1 MKKLGKF
8 AAAFAAAAMITAL
21 AGCSENGGS
30 AQQSQQ
36 TPAAQPV
43 RSAQSST
50 TQSAEST
57 QSSQKQSAQSAPAS
71 SSAEVSSSAAPTS
84 EPQSAPTEG
93 FPEEPSEAS
102 LKYFDDAMG
111 IVDKYLSTVMG
122 NGDEVEQ
129 LGLLELYT
137 TNESAALQKVKE
149 YVLDCAKKGESYL
162 DELEKLTPTEEMSAF
177 HNGLVNLM
185 SVMREY
191 SDIAKSLETIDMT
204 DEAVEEEFMGKVDE
218 LFERFNKEYR
228 AFYVK
233 YPGFGNVLD
242 DGEWQSNGAST
253 AQYFTPNLAEEARDN
268 AQTAL
273 VAVTYAAGN
282 LSDKNPL
289 FNAVIEINKARENEL
304 VITGAS
310 LSEKDLAELERTIN
324 AYFPTLDRFWARVY
338 MNENA
343 RPVFAMFSP
352 DGQLEENELNSGSGF
367 ESNVW
372 EWSLTGVTSGG
383 HIFGMVGVPPTAV
396 EQ

>member
-1 MKKLGKF
+1 MRKPGKF
-8 AAAFAAAAMITAL
+8 AAAFAAAAMIAAL

-43 RSAQSST
+43 QSAQSSA

-57 QSSQKQSAQSAPAS
+57 QSSQKQSEQSKPAS
-71 SSAEVSSSAAPTS
+71 SSAEMSASTSSSAAPPS

-93 FPEEPSEAS
+93 FPENPSEAS
-102 LKYFDDAMG
+102 VKYFDDAIS

-122 NGDEVEQ
+122 NGDDVE
-129 LGLLELYT
+129 LLAILELHK

-149 YVLDCAKKGESYL
+149 YILDCAKKGEGYL

-204 DEAVEEEFMGKVDE
+204 DEAAEEEFMGKVDE

-253 AQYFTPNLAEEARDN
+253 AQYIKHDLIGDANEMAQKLLRIIGNIAVKYPNATLNINHTESACE
-268 AQTAL
+268 
-273 VAVTYAAGN
+273 VTMEGGELDKSIKDR
-282 LSDKNPL
+282 LSDDIYYG
-289 FNAVIEINKARENEL
+289 FMINETFYARAFLDENGIVKCIVL
-304 VITGAS
+304 
-310 LSEKDLAELERTIN
+310 
-324 AYFPTLDRFWARVY
+324 
-338 MNENA
+338 
-343 RPVFAMFSP
+343 SP
-352 DGQLEENELNSGSGF
+352 DGKLD
-367 ESNVW
+367 ESEFPARGMFNNDG
-372 EWSLTGVTSGG
+372 EWSWGGLSAITPGG
-383 HIFGMVGVPPTAV
+383 HILGGCPSLYW
-396 EQ
+396 